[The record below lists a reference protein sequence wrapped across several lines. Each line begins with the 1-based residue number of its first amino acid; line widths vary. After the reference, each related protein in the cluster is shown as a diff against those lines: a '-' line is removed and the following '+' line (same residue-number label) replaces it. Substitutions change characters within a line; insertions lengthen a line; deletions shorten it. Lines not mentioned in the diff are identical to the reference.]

1 VVNIYEDITNMAQQ
15 IINVGEAPNDGGGDP
30 LRTAFI
36 KSNDNFSELY
46 SIGGITGIA
55 NGTSN
60 ISIPLANGSIL
71 MSVSNVANVATLT
84 SSGFQVIGNSSAS
97 GTVAAGNITVGGTLV
112 ANGTIQSLG
121 AVTAVTVTASGNL
134 VGGNLNIVNNIRTS
148 DMLVTGNI
156 TNAQLNVTGNVAA
169 ANILATGNIAANG
182 TSITAVGFSATNGNI
197 VGTGTLLS
205 VTGFSAN
212 SGIVT
217 VAGNTNIVGNVAAP
231 YFIGNGSQLTGVT
244 AAPANIFNT
253 VLANGTAVVATSP
266 NDTVVFTVS
275 NNIIMT
281 GNNTTRT
288 VTYAVDMNPTFTLV
302 TANIGFRGDLKGTV
316 VADDSSIMVDAVNNN
331 LYGVNVSATGNVTA
345 TGNISG
351 GNLILAGSVAG
362 VTTLDAS
369 GNITTSG
376 NVSGSY
382 FLGNGRLLTGI
393 DTTLITNGNS
403 NVRVYANSN
412 VAVSTNGVA
421 NVLVISATQSNL
433 IGTLNSTGNITAPYF
448 LGNIIGNITGP
459 LTVSGPD
466 TAVVFNDAGLANST
480 AGFTFNKT
488 TNAVATTGNLTATG
502 NVQGSYILGNGA
514 FLSGVITSVANI
526 NFGTSN
532 VTVVSSGGNV
542 TVGVGGT
549 GNVTVFS
556 TTGVAV
562 AGNLSANN
570 FSLTS
575 NVTSTLNVTGNVVAN
590 NITVVTSLAADT
602 GTFGNILN
610 QNANGVGNIGN
621 SSTYFNTVFAKATSA
636 QYADVAE
643 RYLADAHYAPGTV
656 VVFGGDK
663 EVTRSRLDADPRV
676 AGVISTEPAF
686 SMNDGLQGEHVVLVA
701 LLGRVPCAVRGPVQ
715 KGDLMVSTFDGYAR
729 AEADPRTGAV
739 IGKAVESFSGDK
751 GIIEVVVGRL

>member
-1 VVNIYEDITNMAQQ
+1 MAQQ
-15 IINVGEAPNDGGGDP
+15 IINVGEAPNDGAGDP

-36 KSNDNFSELY
+36 KTNDNFSELY

-71 MSVSNVANVATLT
+71 MSVSNVSNIATLT
-84 SSGFQVIGNSSAS
+84 SSGLQIVGNSSVT
-97 GTVAAGNITVGGTLV
+97 GTAAAGNITVGGTLV

-156 TNAQLNVTGNVAA
+156 TNAQLNVTGNIAA
-169 ANILATGNIAANG
+169 ANIAT
-182 TSITAVGFSATNGNI
+182 TGNI
-197 VGTGTLLS
+197 VGSGSLLS
-205 VTGFSAN
+205 ITGFSAN
-212 SGIVT
+212 SGVVT
-217 VAGNTNIVGNVAAP
+217 VAGNTSIVGNVSAP

-266 NDTVVFTVS
+266 NDTVNFVVS

-281 GNNTTRT
+281 GYNLTRT
-288 VTYAVDMNPTFTLV
+288 VTYAVDANPTFTTV
-302 TANIGFRGDLKGTV
+302 TATAGFRGDLKGTV
-316 VADDSSIMVDAVNNN
+316 VADDSSVMVDAVNNN
-331 LYGVNVSATGNVTA
+331 LYGITVNATGNVT
-345 TGNISG
+345 G
-351 GNLILAGSVAG
+351 GNLI
-362 VTTLDAS
+362 TTGLISA
-369 GNITTSG
+369 SG
-376 NVSGSY
+376 NVSGNY
-382 FLGNGRLLTGI
+382 FLGNGRFLTGI
-393 DTTLITNGNS
+393 DTTLISNGNS
-403 NVRVYANSN
+403 NVKVYANSN

-421 NVLVISATQSNL
+421 NVLVISETQSNL
-433 IGTLNSTGNITAPYF
+433 IGTLTSTGNITAPYF

-459 LTVSGPD
+459 LTVSGPN

-502 NVQGSYILGNGA
+502 DVQGSYILGNGA

-549 GNVTVFS
+549 SNVTVFS
-556 TTGVAV
+556 ATGAAV
-562 AGNLSANN
+562 TGNLSANN
-570 FSLTS
+570 FPLTS
-575 NVTSTLNVTGNVVAN
+575 NVTSTLNVTGNINAN
-590 NITVVTSLAADT
+590 NIIAVTSITSPTAYH
-602 GTFGNILN
+602 GNILN
-610 QNANGVGNIGN
+610 SNANGVGNIGN
-621 SSTYFNTVFAKATSA
+621 SSNYFNRIFATATTA
-636 QYADVAE
+636 LYADVAE
-643 RYLADAHYAPGTV
+643 RYLADAHYPPGTV

-686 SMNDGLQGEHVVLVA
+686 SMNDGLQGEHVVTVA
-701 LLGRVPCAVRGPVQ
+701 LLQ
-715 KGDLMVSTFDGYAR
+715 KET
-729 AEADPRTGAV
+729 
-739 IGKAVESFSGDK
+739 
-751 GIIEVVVGRL
+751 

>member
-1 VVNIYEDITNMAQQ
+1 MAQQ
-15 IINVGEAPNDGGGDP
+15 IINVGEAPNDGAGDP
-30 LRTAFI
+30 LRTAFV

-46 SIGGITGIA
+46 AIGGITGIA
-55 NGTSN
+55 NGTSR

-84 SSGFQVIGNSSAS
+84 SSGLQIVGNSSAT
-97 GTVAAGNITVGGTLV
+97 GTTAAGNITVGGTLV

-169 ANILATGNIAANG
+169 ANISATGNIAANG
-182 TSITAVGFSATNGNI
+182 SSITAAGFTVTNGNI
-197 VGTGTLLS
+197 TGTGSLLS

-217 VAGNTNIVGNVAAP
+217 VAGNTNVVGNIAAP

-253 VLANGTAVVATSP
+253 VLANGTAVIATSP
-266 NDTVVFTVS
+266 NDTVEFTVS

-281 GNNTTRT
+281 GNNATRT

-302 TANIGFRGDLKGTV
+302 TSTFRGDLKGTV

-331 LYGVNVSATGNVTA
+331 LFGITVNATANVTGGNIITAGLISATGN
-345 TGNISG
+345 
-351 GNLILAGSVAG
+351 
-362 VTTLDAS
+362 
-369 GNITTSG
+369 ITSSG
-376 NVSGSY
+376 NVSGNY

-393 DTTLITNGNS
+393 DTTLISNGNS
-403 NVRVYANSN
+403 NVKVYANSN
-412 VAVSTNGVA
+412 VAVSVNGVA
-421 NVLVISATQSNL
+421 NVLVLSSAQSDL
-433 IGTLNSTGNITAPYF
+433 VGALTSTGNITAPYF
-448 LGNIIGNITGP
+448 LGNIIGNISGP
-459 LTVSGPD
+459 LTVAGPN
-466 TAVVFNDAGLANST
+466 TAVVFNDAGVANST
-480 AGFTFNKT
+480 AGFTFDKS
-488 TNAVATTGNLTATG
+488 TNAVISSGNITSNG
-502 NVQGSYILGNGA
+502 NVQGAYVLGNGA

-532 VTVVSSGGNV
+532 VTVVSSGGNI

-549 GNVTVFS
+549 GNVAVFS
-556 TTGVAV
+556 TAGVAIT
-562 AGNLSANN
+562 GNLS
-570 FSLTS
+570 LTG
-575 NVTSTLNVTGNVVAN
+575 NVTSNINTSNLIASTGY
-590 NITVVTSLAADT
+590 
-602 GTFGNILN
+602 FGNILN
-610 QNANGVGNIGN
+610 NNANGIGNIGN

-643 RYLADAHYAPGTV
+643 RYLADAHYPPGTV

-663 EVTRSRLDADPRV
+663 EVTRSKLDADPRV
-676 AGVISTEPAF
+676 AGVISTKPAF
-686 SMNDGLQGEHVVLVA
+686 SMNDGLQGEHVVTVA
-701 LLGRVPCAVRGPVQ
+701 LLGRVPCAVRGPVE

-729 AEADPRTGAV
+729 AEDNPKTGAV
-739 IGKAVESFSGDK
+739 IGKAVESFDGDK
-751 GIIEVVVGRL
+751 GIIEVVVGRV

>member
-1 VVNIYEDITNMAQQ
+1 MAQQ

-84 SSGFQVIGNSSAS
+84 SSGLQIVGNSSAT
-97 GTVAAGNITVGGTLV
+97 GTAAAGNITVGGTVV

-156 TNAQLNVTGNVAA
+156 TNAQLNVTGNIAA
-169 ANILATGNIAANG
+169 ANLVTTGNI
-182 TSITAVGFSATNGNI
+182 TGN
-197 VGTGTLLS
+197 GTLLS
-205 VTGFSAN
+205 ITGFSAN
-212 SGIVT
+212 SGLVT
-217 VAGNTNIVGNVAAP
+217 VAGNTNVVGNVAAP

-281 GNNTTRT
+281 GNNSTRT
-288 VTYAVDMNPTFTLV
+288 VTYAVDMNPTFTTV
-302 TANIGFRGDLKGTV
+302 TATAGFRGDLKGTV

-331 LYGVNVSATGNVTA
+331 LYGITVNATANVTG
-345 TGNISG
+345 GNI
-351 GNLILAGSVAG
+351 
-362 VTTLDAS
+362 VTV
-369 GNITTSG
+369 GNITGSG

-393 DTTLITNGNS
+393 DATLISSGNS

-412 VAVSTNGVA
+412 VAVSANGVA
-421 NVLVISATQSNL
+421 NVLVVSSTQSNL
-433 IGTLNSTGNITAPYF
+433 IGTLTSTGNITAPYF
-448 LGNIIGNITGP
+448 LGNIIGNISGP
-459 LTVSGPD
+459 LTVAGPN
-466 TAVVFNDAGLANST
+466 TAVVFNDAGVANST
-480 AGFTFNKT
+480 AGFTFDKS
-488 TNAVATTGNLTATG
+488 TNAVISSGNITSAG
-502 NVQGSYILGNGA
+502 NVQGTYVLGNGA

-532 VTVVSSGGNV
+532 VTVVSSGGDI

-549 GNVTVFS
+549 GNVVVFS
-556 TTGVAV
+556 TAGVAIT
-562 AGNLSANN
+562 GNLS
-570 FSLTS
+570 LTG
-575 NVTSTLNVTGNVVAN
+575 NVTSNINTSNLIASTGY
-590 NITVVTSLAADT
+590 
-602 GTFGNILN
+602 FGNILN
-610 QNANGVGNIGN
+610 TNANGVGNIGN
-621 SSTYFNTVFAKATSA
+621 SSIYFNTVFAKATSA

-643 RYLADAHYAPGTV
+643 RYLADAHYPPGTV

-663 EVTRSRLDADPRV
+663 EVTRSKLDADPRV

-686 SMNDGLQGEHVVLVA
+686 SMNDGLQGEHVVTVA
-701 LLGRVPCAVRGPVQ
+701 LLGRVPCAVRGPVE

-729 AEADPRTGAV
+729 AEDNPKTGAV
-739 IGKAVESFSGDK
+739 IGKAVESFDGDK
-751 GIIEVVVGRL
+751 GIIEVVVGRV

>member
-1 VVNIYEDITNMAQQ
+1 MAQQ

-84 SSGFQVIGNSSAS
+84 SSGLQIVGNSSAT
-97 GTVAAGNITVGGTLV
+97 GTAAAGNITVGGTVV

-156 TNAQLNVTGNVAA
+156 TNAQLNVTGNIAA
-169 ANILATGNIAANG
+169 ANLVTTGNI
-182 TSITAVGFSATNGNI
+182 TGN
-197 VGTGTLLS
+197 GTLLS
-205 VTGFSAN
+205 ITGFSAN
-212 SGIVT
+212 SGAISATGNITGNGTLLSITGFSANSGLVT
-217 VAGNTNIVGNVAAP
+217 VAGNTNVVGNVAAP

-281 GNNTTRT
+281 GNNSTRT
-288 VTYAVDMNPTFTLV
+288 VTYAVDMNPTFTTV
-302 TANIGFRGDLKGTV
+302 TATAGFRGDLKGTV

-331 LYGVNVSATGNVTA
+331 LYGITVNATANVTG
-345 TGNISG
+345 GNI
-351 GNLILAGSVAG
+351 
-362 VTTLDAS
+362 VTV
-369 GNITTSG
+369 GNITSSG

-393 DTTLITNGNS
+393 DATLISSGNS

-412 VAVSTNGVA
+412 VAVSANGVA
-421 NVLVISATQSNL
+421 NVLVVSSTQSNL
-433 IGTLNSTGNITAPYF
+433 IGTLTSTGNITAPYF
-448 LGNIIGNITGP
+448 LGNIIGNISGP
-459 LTVSGPD
+459 LTVAGPN
-466 TAVVFNDAGLANST
+466 TAVVFNDAGVANST
-480 AGFTFNKT
+480 AGFTFDKS
-488 TNAVATTGNLTATG
+488 TNAVISSGNITSAG
-502 NVQGSYILGNGA
+502 NVQGTYVLGNGA

-532 VTVVSSGGNV
+532 VTVVSSGGDI

-549 GNVTVFS
+549 GNVVVFS
-556 TTGVAV
+556 TAGVAIT
-562 AGNLSANN
+562 GNLS
-570 FSLTS
+570 LTG
-575 NVTSTLNVTGNVVAN
+575 NVTSNINTSNLIASTGY
-590 NITVVTSLAADT
+590 
-602 GTFGNILN
+602 FGNILN
-610 QNANGVGNIGN
+610 TNANGVGNIGN
-621 SSTYFNTVFAKATSA
+621 SSIYFNTVFAKATSA

-643 RYLADAHYAPGTV
+643 RYLADAHYPPGTV

-663 EVTRSRLDADPRV
+663 EVTRSKLDADPRV

-686 SMNDGLQGEHVVLVA
+686 SMNDGLQGEHVVTVA
-701 LLGRVPCAVRGPVQ
+701 LLGRVPCAVRGPVE

-729 AEADPRTGAV
+729 AEDNPKTGAV
-739 IGKAVESFSGDK
+739 IGKAVESFDGDK
-751 GIIEVVVGRL
+751 GIIEVVVGRV

>member
-1 VVNIYEDITNMAQQ
+1 MAQQ

-71 MSVSNVANVATLT
+71 MSVSNVANIATLT
-84 SSGFQVIGNSSAS
+84 SSGLQIVGNSSVT
-97 GTVAAGNITVGGTLV
+97 GTAAAGNITVGGTLV

-156 TNAQLNVTGNVAA
+156 INAQLNVTGNVAA

-182 TSITAVGFSATNGNI
+182 SSITAAGFAVTNGNI

-212 SGIVT
+212 SGLVT

-253 VLANGTAVVATSP
+253 VLANGTAVIATSP
-266 NDTVVFTVS
+266 NDTVTFVVS

-281 GNNTTRT
+281 GNNSTRT
-288 VTYAVDMNPTFTLV
+288 VTYAVDMTPTFTTV
-302 TANIGFRGDLKGTV
+302 TATAGFRGDLKGTV

-331 LYGVNVSATGNVTA
+331 LYGITVNA

-351 GNLILAGSVAG
+351 GNLILAGSITGA
-362 VTTLDAS
+362 TTLDTS
-369 GNITTSG
+369 GNITSSG
-376 NVSGSY
+376 NVSGTY

-393 DTTLITNGNS
+393 DTTLISSGNS

-412 VAVSTNGVA
+412 VAVSVNGVA
-421 NVLVISATQSNL
+421 NVLVLSSAQSNL
-433 IGTLNSTGNITAPYF
+433 VGTLTSTGNITAPYF
-448 LGNIIGNITGP
+448 LGNIIGNISGP
-459 LTVSGPD
+459 LTVAGPN
-466 TAVVFNDAGLANST
+466 TAVVFNDAGVANST
-480 AGFTFNKT
+480 AGFTFDKS
-488 TNAVATTGNLTATG
+488 TNAVATTGNVTATG
-502 NVQGSYILGNGA
+502 NVSGNFILGNGA

-532 VTVVSSGGNV
+532 VTVVSSGGNI

-549 GNVTVFS
+549 GNVVVFS
-556 TTGVAV
+556 TAGVAIT
-562 AGNLSANN
+562 GNLS
-570 FSLTS
+570 LTG
-575 NVTSTLNVTGNVVAN
+575 NVTSNINTSNLIASTGY
-590 NITVVTSLAADT
+590 
-602 GTFGNILN
+602 FGNILN
-610 QNANGVGNIGN
+610 TNANGTGNIGN

-663 EVTRSRLDADPRV
+663 EVTRSKLDADPRV

-686 SMNDGLQGEHVVLVA
+686 SMNDGLQGEHVVSVA

-715 KGDLMVSTFDGYAR
+715 KGDLMVSTSDGYAR

-739 IGKAVESFSGDK
+739 IGKAIESFSGDK
-751 GIIEVVVGRL
+751 GIIEVVVGRV

>member
-1 VVNIYEDITNMAQQ
+1 MAQQ

-84 SSGFQVIGNSSAS
+84 SSGLQIVGNSSAT
-97 GTVAAGNITVGGTLV
+97 GTAAAGNITVGGTLV

-169 ANILATGNIAANG
+169 ANISATGNIVANG
-182 TSITAVGFSATNGNI
+182 TSITAAGFSVTNGNI
-197 VGTGTLLS
+197 TGTGSLLS

-217 VAGNTNIVGNVAAP
+217 VAGNTNVVGNVAAP

-266 NDTVVFTVS
+266 NDTVEFTVS

-281 GNNTTRT
+281 GNNSTRT

-302 TANIGFRGDLKGTV
+302 TATFRGDLKGTV

-331 LYGVNVSATGNVTA
+331 LYGITVNATANVTG
-345 TGNISG
+345 GNI
-351 GNLILAGSVAG
+351 
-362 VTTLDAS
+362 VTV
-369 GNITTSG
+369 GNITSSG

-393 DTTLITNGNS
+393 DATLITNGNS

-412 VAVSTNGVA
+412 VAVSVNGVA
-421 NVLVISATQSNL
+421 NVLVVSSTQSNL
-433 IGTLNSTGNITAPYF
+433 IGTLTSTGNITAPYF
-448 LGNIIGNITGP
+448 LGNIIGNISGP
-459 LTVSGPD
+459 LTVAGPN
-466 TAVVFNDAGLANST
+466 TAVVFNDAGVANST
-480 AGFTFNKT
+480 AGFTFDKS
-488 TNAVATTGNLTATG
+488 TNAVISSGNITSTG
-502 NVQGSYILGNGA
+502 NVQGTYVLGNGA

-532 VTVVSSGGNV
+532 VTVVSSGGNI

-549 GNVTVFS
+549 GNVVVFS
-556 TTGVAV
+556 TAGVAIT
-562 AGNLSANN
+562 GNLS
-570 FSLTS
+570 LTG
-575 NVTSTLNVTGNVVAN
+575 NVTSNINTSNLIASTGY
-590 NITVVTSLAADT
+590 
-602 GTFGNILN
+602 FGNILN
-610 QNANGVGNIGN
+610 NNANGIGNIGN
-621 SSTYFNTVFAKATSA
+621 SSIYFNTVFAKATSA

-663 EVTRSRLDADPRV
+663 EITRSRLDADPRV
-676 AGVISTEPAF
+676 AGVVSTEPAF
-686 SMNDGLQGEHVVLVA
+686 SMNDGLQGEHVVSVA
-701 LLGRVPCAVRGPVQ
+701 LLGRVPCAVRGPVE

-729 AEADPRTGAV
+729 AEDNPKTGAV

-751 GIIEVVVGRL
+751 GIIEVVVGRV

>member
-1 VVNIYEDITNMAQQ
+1 MAQQ
-15 IINVGEAPNDGGGDP
+15 IINVGEAPNDGAGDP

-71 MSVSNVANVATLT
+71 MSVSNVSNIATLT
-84 SSGFQVIGNSSAS
+84 SSGLQIVGNSSAT

-169 ANILATGNIAANG
+169 ANLITTGNITAN
-182 TSITAVGFSATNGNI
+182 
-197 VGTGTLLS
+197 GTLLS
-205 VTGFSAN
+205 ITGFSAN
-212 SGIVT
+212 SGAITTTGNITANGTLLSITGFSANSGVVT
-217 VAGNTNIVGNVAAP
+217 VAANTNISGNVAAP

-253 VLANGTAVVATSP
+253 IQANGTAVIATSP
-266 NDTVVFTVS
+266 NDTVTFVVS

-281 GNNTTRT
+281 GDNSTRT
-288 VTYAVDMNPTFTLV
+288 VTYAVDMNPTFTTV
-302 TANIGFRGDLKGTV
+302 TATAGFRGDLKGTV

-331 LYGVNVSATGNVTA
+331 LYGITVNA
-345 TGNISG
+345 TGNITG
-351 GNLILAGSVAG
+351 GNLILTGSIAGA
-362 VTTLDAS
+362 TTLDAS

-393 DTTLITNGNS
+393 DTPLISSGNS

-412 VAVSTNGVA
+412 VAVSVNGVA
-421 NVLVISATQSNL
+421 NVLVLSSAQSNL
-433 IGTLNSTGNITAPYF
+433 VGTLTSTGNITAPYF
-448 LGNIIGNITGP
+448 LGNIIGNITGS
-459 LTVSGPD
+459 LAVAGPN
-466 TAVVFNDAGLANST
+466 TAVIFNDSGVANST
-480 AGFTFNKT
+480 AGFTFDKA
-488 TNAVATTGNLTATG
+488 TNAVGTTGNVTATG
-502 NVQGSYILGNGA
+502 NVSGNFILGNGA

-532 VTVVSSGGNV
+532 VTVVSSGGNI

-549 GNVTVFS
+549 SNVVVFSTSGVAITGNLSLTGNVTS
-556 TTGVAV
+556 
-562 AGNLSANN
+562 NIN
-570 FSLTS
+570 TS
-575 NVTSTLNVTGNVVAN
+575 NLIASTGY
-590 NITVVTSLAADT
+590 
-602 GTFGNILN
+602 FGNILN
-610 QNANGVGNIGN
+610 TNANGVGNIGD
-621 SSTYFNTVFAKATSA
+621 SGTYFNTVFAKATSA

-663 EVTRSRLDADPRV
+663 EVTRSKLDADPRV

-686 SMNDGLQGEHVVLVA
+686 SMNDGLQGEHVVSVA

-729 AEADPRTGAV
+729 ADADPRTGAV
-739 IGKAVESFSGDK
+739 IGKAIESFSGDK
-751 GIIEVVVGRL
+751 GIIEVVVGRV

>member
-1 VVNIYEDITNMAQQ
+1 MAQQ

-71 MSVSNVANVATLT
+71 MSVSNVSNIATLT
-84 SSGFQVIGNSSAS
+84 SSGLQIVGNSSVT
-97 GTVAAGNITVGGTLV
+97 GTAAAGNITVGGTVV

-169 ANILATGNIAANG
+169 ANISATGNIVANG
-182 TSITAVGFSATNGNI
+182 TSITAAGFSVTNGNI
-197 VGTGTLLS
+197 AGTGSLLS

-217 VAGNTNIVGNVAAP
+217 VAGNTNVVGNVAAP

-266 NDTVVFTVS
+266 NDTVEFTVS

-281 GNNTTRT
+281 GNNSTRT

-302 TANIGFRGDLKGTV
+302 TATFRGDLKGTV

-331 LYGVNVSATGNVTA
+331 LYGITVNATANVTG
-345 TGNISG
+345 GNI
-351 GNLILAGSVAG
+351 
-362 VTTLDAS
+362 VTV
-369 GNITTSG
+369 GNITSSG

-412 VAVSTNGVA
+412 VAVSVNGVA
-421 NVLVISATQSNL
+421 NVLMVSSTQSNL
-433 IGTLNSTGNITAPYF
+433 VGTLTSTGNITAPYF
-448 LGNIIGNITGP
+448 LGNIIGNISGP
-459 LTVSGPD
+459 LTVAGPN
-466 TAVVFNDAGLANST
+466 TAVVFNDAGVANST
-480 AGFTFNKT
+480 AGFTFDKS
-488 TNAVATTGNLTATG
+488 TNAVATTGNITATG
-502 NVQGSYILGNGA
+502 NISGNFILGNGA

-526 NFGTSN
+526 NLGTSN
-532 VTVVSSGGNV
+532 VTVVSSGGDV
-542 TVGVGGT
+542 TVSVGGT
-549 GNVTVFS
+549 GNVVVFS
-556 TTGVAV
+556 TTGAAV
-562 AGNLSANN
+562 TGNLSANN

-590 NITVVTSLAADT
+590 NITATTSLAAAT

-621 SSTYFNTVFAKATSA
+621 SSNYFNRIFATATTA
-636 QYADVAE
+636 LYADVAE

-663 EVTRSRLDADPRV
+663 EITRSRLDADPRV
-676 AGVISTEPAF
+676 AGVVSTEPAF
-686 SMNDGLQGEHVVLVA
+686 SMNDGLQGEHVVSVA
-701 LLGRVPCAVRGPVQ
+701 LLGRVPCAVRGPVE

-729 AEADPRTGAV
+729 AEDNPKTGAV

-751 GIIEVVVGRL
+751 GIIEVVVGRV

>member
-1 VVNIYEDITNMAQQ
+1 MAQQ

-84 SSGFQVIGNSSAS
+84 SSGLQIVGNSSAT
-97 GTVAAGNITVGGTLV
+97 GTAAAGNITVGGTVV

-134 VGGNLNIVNNIRTS
+134 VGGNLNIVNDIRTS

-156 TNAQLNVTGNVAA
+156 TNAQLNVTGNIAA
-169 ANILATGNIAANG
+169 ANLVTTGNI
-182 TSITAVGFSATNGNI
+182 TGN
-197 VGTGTLLS
+197 GTLLS
-205 VTGFSAN
+205 ITGFSAN
-212 SGIVT
+212 SGAISATGNITGNGTLLSITGFSANSGLVT
-217 VAGNTNIVGNVAAP
+217 VAGNTNVVGNVAAP

-281 GNNTTRT
+281 GNNSTRT
-288 VTYAVDMNPTFTLV
+288 VTYAVDMNPTFTTV
-302 TANIGFRGDLKGTV
+302 TATAGFRGDLKGTV

-331 LYGVNVSATGNVTA
+331 LYGITVNATANVTG
-345 TGNISG
+345 GNI
-351 GNLILAGSVAG
+351 
-362 VTTLDAS
+362 VTV
-369 GNITTSG
+369 GNITSSG

-393 DTTLITNGNS
+393 DATLISSGNS

-412 VAVSTNGVA
+412 VAVSANGVA
-421 NVLVISATQSNL
+421 NVLVVSSTQSNL
-433 IGTLNSTGNITAPYF
+433 IGTLTSTGNITAPYF
-448 LGNIIGNITGP
+448 LGNIIGNISGP
-459 LTVSGPD
+459 LTVAGPN
-466 TAVVFNDAGLANST
+466 TAVVFNDAGVANST
-480 AGFTFNKT
+480 AGFTFDKS
-488 TNAVATTGNLTATG
+488 TNAVISSGNITSAG
-502 NVQGSYILGNGA
+502 NVQGTYVLGNGA

-532 VTVVSSGGNV
+532 VTVVSSGGDI

-549 GNVTVFS
+549 GNVVVFS
-556 TTGVAV
+556 TAGVAIT
-562 AGNLSANN
+562 GNLS
-570 FSLTS
+570 LTG
-575 NVTSTLNVTGNVVAN
+575 NVTSNINTSNLIASTGY
-590 NITVVTSLAADT
+590 
-602 GTFGNILN
+602 FGNILN
-610 QNANGVGNIGN
+610 TNANGVGNIGN
-621 SSTYFNTVFAKATSA
+621 SSIYFNTVFAKATSA

-643 RYLADAHYAPGTV
+643 RYLADAHYPPGTV

-663 EVTRSRLDADPRV
+663 EVTRSKLDADPRV

-686 SMNDGLQGEHVVLVA
+686 SMNDGLQGEHVVTVA
-701 LLGRVPCAVRGPVQ
+701 LLGRVPCAVRGPVE

-729 AEADPRTGAV
+729 AEDNPKTGAV
-739 IGKAVESFSGDK
+739 IGKAVESFDGDK
-751 GIIEVVVGRL
+751 GIIEVVVGRV

>member
-1 VVNIYEDITNMAQQ
+1 MAQQ
-15 IINVGEAPNDGGGDP
+15 IINVGEAPNDGAGDP

-84 SSGFQVIGNSSAS
+84 SSGLQIVGNSSAT
-97 GTVAAGNITVGGTLV
+97 GTAAAGNITVGGTLV

-169 ANILATGNIAANG
+169 ANIAATGNIAANG
-182 TSITAVGFSATNGNI
+182 TSITAAGFSVTNGNI
-197 VGTGTLLS
+197 AGTGTLLS

-217 VAGNTNIVGNVAAP
+217 VAGNTNVVGNVAAP

-253 VLANGTAVVATSP
+253 VLANGTAVIATSP
-266 NDTVVFTVS
+266 NDTVEFTVS

-302 TANIGFRGDLKGTV
+302 TATTGFRGDLKGTV

-331 LYGVNVSATGNVTA
+331 LYGITVNATANVTG
-345 TGNISG
+345 GNI
-351 GNLILAGSVAG
+351 
-362 VTTLDAS
+362 VTV
-369 GNITTSG
+369 GNITSSG

-393 DTTLITNGNS
+393 DATLISSGNS

-412 VAVSTNGVA
+412 VAVSANGVA
-421 NVLVISATQSNL
+421 NVLVVSSTQSNL
-433 IGTLNSTGNITAPYF
+433 IGTLTSTGNITAPYF
-448 LGNIIGNITGP
+448 LGNIIGNISGP
-459 LTVSGPD
+459 LTVAGPN
-466 TAVVFNDAGLANST
+466 TAVVFNDAGVANST
-480 AGFTFNKT
+480 AGFTFDKS
-488 TNAVATTGNLTATG
+488 TNAVISSGNITSTG
-502 NVQGSYILGNGA
+502 NVQGTYVLGNGA

-532 VTVVSSGGNV
+532 VTVVSSGGNI

-549 GNVTVFS
+549 SNVVVFSTAGVAITGNLSLTGNVTS
-556 TTGVAV
+556 NINT
-562 AGNLSANN
+562 GNLIA
-570 FSLTS
+570 
-575 NVTSTLNVTGNVVAN
+575 STGY
-590 NITVVTSLAADT
+590 
-602 GTFGNILN
+602 FGNILN
-610 QNANGVGNIGN
+610 SNANGAGNIGN
-621 SSTYFNTVFAKATSA
+621 SSTYFNTVFARATSA

-663 EVTRSRLDADPRV
+663 EITRSRLDADPRV
-676 AGVISTEPAF
+676 AGVVSTEPAL
-686 SMNDGLQGEHVVLVA
+686 SMNDGLQGEHVVTVA
-701 LLGRVPCAVRGPVQ
+701 LLGRVPCAVRGPVE

-729 AEADPRTGAV
+729 AEDNPKTGAV

-751 GIIEVVVGRL
+751 GIIEVVVGRV

>member
-1 VVNIYEDITNMAQQ
+1 MAQQ
-15 IINVGEAPNDGGGDP
+15 IINVGEAPNDGAGDP

-36 KSNDNFSELY
+36 KTNDNFSELY

-71 MSVSNVANVATLT
+71 MSVSNVSNIATLT
-84 SSGFQVIGNSSAS
+84 SSGLQIVGNSSVT
-97 GTVAAGNITVGGTLV
+97 GTAAAGNITVGGTLV

-134 VGGNLNIVNNIRTS
+134 VGGNLNIVNDIRTS

-156 TNAQLNVTGNVAA
+156 TNAQLNVTGNIAA
-169 ANILATGNIAANG
+169 ANIAT
-182 TSITAVGFSATNGNI
+182 TGNI
-197 VGTGTLLS
+197 VGSGSLLS
-205 VTGFSAN
+205 ITGFSAN

-217 VAGNTNIVGNVAAP
+217 VAANTNISGNVSAP

-253 VLANGTAVVATSP
+253 IQANGTAVIATSP
-266 NDTVVFTVS
+266 NDTVTFVVS

-281 GNNTTRT
+281 GNNSTRT
-288 VTYAVDMNPTFTLV
+288 VTYAVDTNPTFTTV
-302 TANIGFRGDLKGTV
+302 IATAGFRGDLKGTV
-316 VADDSSIMVDAVNNN
+316 VADDSSVMVDAVNNN
-331 LYGVNVSATGNVTA
+331 LYGITVNATANVT
-345 TGNISG
+345 G
-351 GNLILAGSVAG
+351 GNLI
-362 VTTLDAS
+362 TTGLISAI

-376 NVSGSY
+376 NISGDY

-393 DTTLITNGNS
+393 DTTLISSGNS
-403 NVRVYANSN
+403 NVKVYANSN
-412 VAVSTNGVA
+412 VAVSVNGVA
-421 NVLVISATQSNL
+421 NVLVLSSSQSNL
-433 IGTLNSTGNITAPYF
+433 IGTLTSTGNITAPYF
-448 LGNIIGNITGP
+448 LGNIIGNITGS
-459 LTVSGPD
+459 LTVAGPN
-466 TAVVFNDAGLANST
+466 TAVIFNDSGIANST
-480 AGFTFNKT
+480 AGFTFDKA
-488 TNAVATTGNLTATG
+488 TNAVATTGNITSTG
-502 NVQGSYILGNGA
+502 NISGNFILGNGA

-526 NFGTSN
+526 NLGTSN
-532 VTVVSSGGNV
+532 VTVVSSGGNI

-549 GNVTVFS
+549 SNVAVFS
-556 TTGVAV
+556 TTGAAV
-562 AGNLSANN
+562 TGNLSANN
-570 FSLTS
+570 FSLTG
-575 NVTSTLNVTGNVVAN
+575 NVTSTLNVTGDINAN
-590 NITVVTSLAADT
+590 NISVLT

-643 RYLADAHYAPGTV
+643 RYLADAHYPPGTV
-656 VVFGGDK
+656 VVFGGEQ

-686 SMNDGLQGEHVVLVA
+686 SMNDGLQGEHVVTVA
-701 LLGRVPCAVRGPVQ
+701 LLGRVPCAVRGTVK

-729 AEADPRTGAV
+729 AEANPKTGAV
-739 IGKAVESFSGDK
+739 IGKAVESFDGDK

>member
-1 VVNIYEDITNMAQQ
+1 MAQQ

-71 MSVSNVANVATLT
+71 MSVSNVANIATLT
-84 SSGFQVIGNSSAS
+84 SSGLQIVGNSSVT
-97 GTVAAGNITVGGTLV
+97 GTAAAGNITVGGTLV

-156 TNAQLNVTGNVAA
+156 INAQLNVTGNVAA

-182 TSITAVGFSATNGNI
+182 SSITAAGFAVTNGNI

-212 SGIVT
+212 SGLVT

-253 VLANGTAVVATSP
+253 VLANGTAVIATSP
-266 NDTVVFTVS
+266 NDTVTFVVS

-281 GNNTTRT
+281 GNNSTRT
-288 VTYAVDMNPTFTLV
+288 VTYAVDMTPTFTTV
-302 TANIGFRGDLKGTV
+302 TATAGFRGDLKGTV

-331 LYGVNVSATGNVTA
+331 LYGITVNA

-351 GNLILAGSVAG
+351 GNLILAGSITGA
-362 VTTLDAS
+362 TTLDTS
-369 GNITTSG
+369 GNITSSG
-376 NVSGSY
+376 NVSGTY

-393 DTTLITNGNS
+393 DTTLISSGNS

-412 VAVSTNGVA
+412 VAVSVNGVA
-421 NVLVISATQSNL
+421 NVLVLSSAQSNL
-433 IGTLNSTGNITAPYF
+433 VGTLTSTGNITAPYF
-448 LGNIIGNITGP
+448 LGNIIGNISGP
-459 LTVSGPD
+459 LTVAGPN
-466 TAVVFNDAGLANST
+466 TAVVFNDAGVANST
-480 AGFTFNKT
+480 AGFTFNKA
-488 TNAVATTGNLTATG
+488 TNAVATTGNVTATG
-502 NVQGSYILGNGA
+502 NVSGNFILGNGA

-532 VTVVSSGGNV
+532 VTVVSSGGNI

-549 GNVTVFS
+549 GNVVVFS
-556 TTGVAV
+556 TDGVAIT
-562 AGNLSANN
+562 GNLS
-570 FSLTS
+570 LTG
-575 NVTSTLNVTGNVVAN
+575 NVTSNINTSNLIASTGY
-590 NITVVTSLAADT
+590 
-602 GTFGNILN
+602 FGNILN
-610 QNANGVGNIGN
+610 TNANGVGNIGN
-621 SSTYFNTVFAKATSA
+621 SGTYFNTVFAKATSA

-663 EVTRSRLDADPRV
+663 EVTRSKLDADPRV

-686 SMNDGLQGEHVVLVA
+686 SMNDGLQGEHVVSVA

-739 IGKAVESFSGDK
+739 IGKAIESFSGDK
-751 GIIEVVVGRL
+751 GIIEVVVGRV

>member
-1 VVNIYEDITNMAQQ
+1 MAQQ

-71 MSVSNVANVATLT
+71 MSVSNVSNIATLT
-84 SSGFQVIGNSSAS
+84 SSGLQIVGNSSVT
-97 GTVAAGNITVGGTLV
+97 GTAAAGNITVGGTVV

-156 TNAQLNVTGNVAA
+156 TNAQLNVTGNIAA
-169 ANILATGNIAANG
+169 ANIAAAGNITAN
-182 TSITAVGFSATNGNI
+182 
-197 VGTGTLLS
+197 GTLLS
-205 VTGFSAN
+205 ITGFSAN
-212 SGIVT
+212 SGAITTTGNITANGTLLSITGFSANSGVVT
-217 VAGNTNIVGNVAAP
+217 VAANTNISGNVAAP

-266 NDTVVFTVS
+266 NDTVEFTVS

-288 VTYAVDMNPTFTLV
+288 VTYAVDMNPTFTTV
-302 TANIGFRGDLKGTV
+302 TATAGFRGDLKGTV

-331 LYGVNVSATGNVTA
+331 LYGITVNATANVTG
-345 TGNISG
+345 GNI
-351 GNLILAGSVAG
+351 
-362 VTTLDAS
+362 VTV
-369 GNITTSG
+369 GNITSSG

-412 VAVSTNGVA
+412 VAVSVNGVA
-421 NVLVISATQSNL
+421 NVLVVSSTQSNL
-433 IGTLNSTGNITAPYF
+433 VGTLTSTGNITAPYF
-448 LGNIIGNITGP
+448 LGNIIGNISGP
-459 LTVSGPD
+459 LTVAGPN
-466 TAVVFNDAGLANST
+466 TAVVFNDAGVANST
-480 AGFTFNKT
+480 AGFTFDKS
-488 TNAVATTGNLTATG
+488 TNAVATTGNITATG
-502 NVQGSYILGNGA
+502 NISGNFILGNGA

-526 NFGTSN
+526 NLGTSN
-532 VTVVSSGGNV
+532 VTVVSSGGDV
-542 TVGVGGT
+542 TVSVGGT
-549 GNVTVFS
+549 GNVVVFS
-556 TTGVAV
+556 TTGAAV
-562 AGNLSANN
+562 TGNLSANN

-590 NITVVTSLAADT
+590 NITATTSLAAAT

-621 SSTYFNTVFAKATSA
+621 SSNYFNRIFATATTA
-636 QYADVAE
+636 LYADVAE

-663 EVTRSRLDADPRV
+663 EITRSRLDADPRV
-676 AGVISTEPAF
+676 AGVVSTEPAF
-686 SMNDGLQGEHVVLVA
+686 SMNDGLQGEHVVSVA
-701 LLGRVPCAVRGPVQ
+701 LLGRVPCAVRGPVE

-729 AEADPRTGAV
+729 AEDNPKTGAV

-751 GIIEVVVGRL
+751 GIIEVVVGRV

>member
-1 VVNIYEDITNMAQQ
+1 MAQQ
-15 IINVGEAPNDGGGDP
+15 IINVGEAPNDGGSDP

-71 MSVSNVANVATLT
+71 MSVSNVSNIATLT
-84 SSGFQVIGNSSAS
+84 SSGLQIVGNSSVT
-97 GTVAAGNITVGGTLV
+97 GTAAAGNITVGGTVV

-169 ANILATGNIAANG
+169 ANIAATGNITAN
-182 TSITAVGFSATNGNI
+182 
-197 VGTGTLLS
+197 GTLLS
-205 VTGFSAN
+205 ITGFSAN
-212 SGIVT
+212 SGAISATGNITANGTLLSITGFSANSGLVT

-253 VLANGTAVVATSP
+253 VLANGTAVIATSP
-266 NDTVVFTVS
+266 NDTVTFVVS

-281 GNNTTRT
+281 GNNSTRT
-288 VTYAVDMNPTFTLV
+288 VTYAVDMNPTFTTV
-302 TANIGFRGDLKGTV
+302 TAVGGFRGDLKGTV

-331 LYGVNVSATGNVTA
+331 LYGINIIAN
-345 TGNISG
+345 GNISG
-351 GNLILAGSVAG
+351 QNLTLAGEVTG

-393 DTTLITNGNS
+393 DTTLISNGNS

-412 VAVSTNGVA
+412 VAVSANGVA
-421 NVLVISATQSNL
+421 NILVVSSTQSNL
-433 IGTLNSTGNITAPYF
+433 IGTLTSTGNITAPYF
-448 LGNIIGNITGP
+448 LGNIIGNISGP
-459 LTVSGPD
+459 LTVAGPN
-466 TAVVFNDAGLANST
+466 TAVIFNDAGVANST
-480 AGFTFNKT
+480 SGFTFDKA
-488 TNAVATTGNLTATG
+488 TNAVGTTGNITSTG
-502 NVQGSYILGNGA
+502 NISGNFILGNGA

-526 NFGTSN
+526 NLGTSN
-532 VTVVSSGGNV
+532 VTVVSSGGNIA
-542 TVGVGGT
+542 VGVGGT
-549 GNVTVFS
+549 SNVAVFS
-556 TTGVAV
+556 TAGAEITGT
-562 AGNLSANN
+562 L
-570 FSLTS
+570 SLTS
-575 NVTSTLNVTGNVVAN
+575 NVTSALNVTGNLTAN
-590 NITVVTSLAADT
+590 NIVAVTSLTAAD

-621 SSTYFNTVFAKATSA
+621 SSNYFNRVFATATTA
-636 QYADVAE
+636 LYADVAE

-686 SMNDGLQGEHVVLVA
+686 SMNNGLQGEHVVVVA

-751 GIIEVVVGRL
+751 GIIEVVVGRV